1 VKITRTGLAIA
12 AVAAASAL
20 VLSGCA
26 ANEGGGTT
34 PSNLSGSIAGV
45 GSSAQGAAQE
55 AWVAAFQTS
64 NPDATITY
72 DPQGSGAGV
81 TAFMEGGALFA
92 GSDSPLKDDE
102 LAGTFAACVPDTAPF
117 EVANYI
123 SAIAVVYNVEGVDEL
138 NLDAATIASI
148 FAGTITTWNDPAIAA
163 LNAGVTLPA
172 TAITAV
178 HRADE
183 SGTTKNF
190 TDYLSKAAP
199 DAWAFT
205 ADKVWPAE
213 ITTGEAADKTSGM
226 ADTVTGGVG
235 TIGYIDLSKAGDLGV
250 ANVKVG
256 DEFVAPSAEGAAAAY
271 AVSSPLEGRDP
282 ATSMAVSVDRKS
294 SDPTTYPLILV
305 SYIIGCQQYADAA
318 NVELIK
324 GYLGYIVSAA
334 GQEVAAG
341 VGAAP
346 LTAANITAAEAI
358 ISAIK

>member
-1 VKITRTGLAIA
+1 MKITRTGLAIA

-45 GSSAQGAAQE
+45 GSSAQGSAQE
-55 AWVAAFQTS
+55 AWVAAFQTT
-64 NPDATITY
+64 NPKATVTY

-123 SAIAVVYNVEGVDEL
+123 SAIAVVYNVDGVDSL
-138 NLDAATIASI
+138 NLDSATIANI
-148 FAGTITTWNDPAIAA
+148 FTGKITMWNDPAIAA

-190 TDYLSKAAP
+190 TDYLSKVAP
-199 DAWAFT
+199 DAWAFK

-213 ITTGEAADKTSGM
+213 ITTGEAAEKTSGM

-235 TIGYIDLSKAGDLGV
+235 TIGYIDLSKAGKLGV

-256 DEFVAPSAEGAAAAY
+256 TEFVAPSAAGAAAAF
-271 AVSSPLEGRDP
+271 AASSPLEGRDP
-282 ATSMAVSVDRKS
+282 ATSMAVSVDRTS
-294 SDPTTYPLILV
+294 TDPTTYPLILV